1 VNRPIP
7 NEKNRRRCQ
16 FIWIWEIRR
25 SRTPDRAWDACAIL
39 RVCMSEFP
47 RPFGYLAIHLR
58 PTDDNTRRE
67 QFVEG
72 LASIM
77 MISFRRTSAIA
88 PGVHNPEI
96 PGRSAC
102 PVCSIEGEGARI
114 LLAH

>member
-1 VNRPIP
+1 MHVGIP
-7 NEKNRRRCQ
+7 E
-16 FIWIWEIRR
+16 
-25 SRTPDRAWDACAIL
+25 AIGC
-39 RVCMSEFP
+39 V
-47 RPFGYLAIHLR
+47 AIHLNA
-58 PTDDNTRRE
+58 TDDNTRRE
-67 QFVEG
+67 QFVKG

-96 PGRSAC
+96 PGRTAY